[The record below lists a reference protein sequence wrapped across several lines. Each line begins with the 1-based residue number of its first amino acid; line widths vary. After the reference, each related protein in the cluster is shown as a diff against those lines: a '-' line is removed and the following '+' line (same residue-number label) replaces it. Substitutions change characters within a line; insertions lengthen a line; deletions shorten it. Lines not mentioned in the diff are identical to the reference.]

1 MPTSIASCKPKWPR
15 MGKEDAEAA
24 AGTIEEMGHEVS
36 NANRLEEPLICTD
49 YNFDAGYYL

>member
-1 MPTSIASCKPKWPR
+1 
-15 MGKEDAEAA
+15 MGKKDAEAA